1 MPEVYFLTN
10 ALPSADYCVF
20 IATDVCKIITMLGSI
35 DALSVIEWC
44 HLKTFF
50 VSDLSYFHH
59 RLSCCLRYRSTLLHN
74 EFSSEMNHHA

>member
-59 RLSCCLRYRSTLLHN
+59 RLSCFCGTDRPYYIM
-74 EFSSEMNHHA
+74 SSQVK